1 MNREFLESLGLE
13 KEAINSIM
21 AEHGKAVQAAK
32 SELEDAHTTTEALQ
46 EQLKEREAVIK
57 ELEEGSISSEELDKV
72 QNQLIEQRKEMEI
85 RLGIT
90 KAGARNEKAVMALL
104 DTEAIQVEGDGV
116 KGIEEQIKKLQESDA
131 YLFGT
136 DKETVAPLK
145 DVEPPVVDSETQS
158 YKNIL
163 ENLNLKGE

>member
-21 AEHGKAVQAAK
+21 AEHGKTVQAAK
-32 SELEDAHTTTEALQ
+32 SELEDAHTTTETLQ

-57 ELEEGSISSEELDKV
+57 ELEEDSISSEELDKV

-145 DVEPPVVDSETQS
+145 DVEPQVKSEDLELRTMLREINQTQ
-158 YKNIL
+158 
-163 ENLNLKGE
+163 

>member
-1 MNREFLESLGLE
+1 MLFRS
-13 KEAINSIM
+13 
-21 AEHGKAVQAAK
+21 
-32 SELEDAHTTTEALQ
+32 
-46 EQLKEREAVIK
+46 EAVIK
-57 ELEEGSISSEELDKV
+57 ELEEDSISSEELDKV

-116 KGIEEQIKKLQESDA
+116 KGIEEQIKKLQETDA

-145 DVEPPVVDSETQS
+145 DVEPQVKSEDLELRTMLREINQTQ
-158 YKNIL
+158 
-163 ENLNLKGE
+163 

>member
-32 SELEDAHTTTEALQ
+32 SELEDAHTTTETLQ

-57 ELEEGSISSEELDKV
+57 ELEEDSISSEELDKV

-145 DVEPPVVDSETQS
+145 DVEPQVKSEDLELRTMLREINQTQ
-158 YKNIL
+158 
-163 ENLNLKGE
+163 

>member
-1 MNREFLESLGLE
+1 MWHLHS
-13 KEAINSIM
+13 
-21 AEHGKAVQAAK
+21 
-32 SELEDAHTTTEALQ
+32 TLQ

-57 ELEEGSISSEELDKV
+57 ELEEDSISSEELDKV

-145 DVEPPVVDSETQS
+145 DVEPQVKSEDLELRTMLREINQTQ
-158 YKNIL
+158 
-163 ENLNLKGE
+163 